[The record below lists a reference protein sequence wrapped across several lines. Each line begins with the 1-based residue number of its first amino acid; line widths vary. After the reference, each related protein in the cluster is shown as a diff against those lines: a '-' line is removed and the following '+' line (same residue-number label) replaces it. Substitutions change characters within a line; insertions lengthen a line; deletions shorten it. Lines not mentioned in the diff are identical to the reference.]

1 LTQEDVMAQF
11 RDLSRDLLLSIK
23 HKLQQDLKQQF
34 KHVDDSLFAL
44 SLQPKIA
51 EDVTKEIGNVHYN
64 IDKSLESLSKPKFKR
79 DQQYTIAASN
89 KLGDF

>member
-1 LTQEDVMAQF
+1 MAQF

-23 HKLQQDLKQQF
+23 TKLQQDLKQQF
-34 KHVDDSLFAL
+34 KHVDDFVCPFFA
-44 SLQPKIA
+44 QPKIA

-64 IDKSLESLSKPKFKR
+64 IDKSLESLSEAEIQR
-79 DQQYTIAASN
+79 VSHQQYTIASN